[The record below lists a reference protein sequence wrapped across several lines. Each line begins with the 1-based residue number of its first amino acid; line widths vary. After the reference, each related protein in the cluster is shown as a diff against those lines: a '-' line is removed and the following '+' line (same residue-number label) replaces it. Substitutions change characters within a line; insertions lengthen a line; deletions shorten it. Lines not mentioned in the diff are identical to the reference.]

1 MGRRSV
7 VIKAVIALA
16 LVWGVVWGIRTWA
29 GSRKV
34 TAEKVNQEI
43 VEADFED
50 WSGSKGQ
57 SDDPAEREAEIR
69 RIAGMINR
77 LDFQEREK
85 NRQNRTAEEFYRK
98 LNPEERTLF
107 VDLTLMES
115 MNRFMAALDGLKPA
129 ERKRFVKQALKEIDE
144 GRTAEEMAR
153 AEALGDDLLD
163 RISEEGMRAYFS
175 KASADTKLDLAP
187 LMEAMNEVMQGMRGN
202 DFGGLGGGRR

>member
-7 VIKAVIALA
+7 VIKAIIALA
-16 LVWGVVWGIRTWA
+16 LVWGVVWGVRTWA
-29 GSRKV
+29 GARKI
-34 TAEKVNQEI
+34 TAERVDQEI
-43 VEADFED
+43 SSADFED
-50 WSGSKGQ
+50 WSGGKGR
-57 SDDPAEREAEIR
+57 SDDATEREQEIR
-69 RIAGMINR
+69 KIAGMINR

-85 NRQNRTAEEFYRK
+85 NRRNRTAEEFFRK
-98 LNPEERTLF
+98 LSAEERTLF
-107 VDLTLMES
+107 VDLTVMES
-115 MNRFMAALDGLKPA
+115 MTRFMEALDGLKPA

-202 DFGGLGGGRR
+202 EFGGLGGRR

>member
-1 MGRRSV
+1 MGQRFV
-7 VIKAVIALA
+7 VIKAIIVLA
-16 LVWGVVWGIRTWA
+16 LVWAAVWGIRTWA
-29 GSRKV
+29 GARKI
-34 TAEKVNQEI
+34 TAEKVGREI
-43 VEADFED
+43 VVADFED
-50 WSGSKGQ
+50 WSGGKGH
-57 SDDPAEREAEIR
+57 SEDPAQREEEIR
-69 RIAGMINR
+69 RIAELINQ
-77 LDFQEREK
+77 LDFQERQK
-85 NRQNRTAEEFYRK
+85 NRENRTVEEFYKK

-115 MNRFMAALDGLKPA
+115 MNRFMGALDGLKPE

-202 DFGGLGGGRR
+202 DFSGLGGRGR